1 MRSVRFIEALR
12 AAFCI
17 YEYGLTFHREVEC
30 VWRRKFSSVSLLFIV
45 IRYSTLCYSILC
57 VLQSV
62 TWSQHTHD
70 LHIAD
75 EVSAP
80 TQTNRSLRLIKYMV
94 DVRSN
99 PLLWS
104 TQLIY
109 FDSCNMVSRATDSL
123 TVLIHAMFACKC
135 TE

>member
-1 MRSVRFIEALR
+1 MMNSTRTKYYWPSERTLAYIRIA
-12 AAFCI
+12 AGAFCI

-70 LHIAD
+70 LHM
-75 EVSAP
+75 
-80 TQTNRSLRLIKYMV
+80 RM
-94 DVRSN
+94 
-99 PLLWS
+99 
-104 TQLIY
+104 
-109 FDSCNMVSRATDSL
+109 
-123 TVLIHAMFACKC
+123 
-135 TE
+135 